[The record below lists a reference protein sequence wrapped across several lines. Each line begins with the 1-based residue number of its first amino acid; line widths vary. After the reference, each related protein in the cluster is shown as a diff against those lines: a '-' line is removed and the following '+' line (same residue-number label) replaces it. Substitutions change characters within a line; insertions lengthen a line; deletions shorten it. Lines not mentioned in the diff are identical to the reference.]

1 MKKASKKSP
10 YLTKAITKRAIDKG
24 FKQAS
29 RNAMDTAG
37 SVVEVEDGW
46 VVRRY
51 KDGTCTKLK
60 QLPPKA
66 PNAALTQRLAS
77 LYE

>member
-1 MKKASKKSP
+1 MKNPPKNTP
-10 YLTKAITKRAIDKG
+10 YLTKAITRRAIDKG

-29 RNAMDTAG
+29 RDAMDTAG
-37 SVVEVEDGW
+37 SVLEVQDGW

-51 KDGTCTKLK
+51 KDGTCKKLE
-60 QLPPKA
+60 QLPPRA
-66 PNAALTQRLAS
+66 SNDLLTKRLAS